1 MKRWWNCK
9 DISLT
14 HLSDD
19 LKKNSVS
26 YLVSLQSCAT
36 FEFFFYLQFE
46 LICDR
51 DWISSTI
58 TTIQMAGLLV
68 SSPVAGQMADSLG
81 RKPAFFLSLLVLT
94 VCNLIAAFSVSWEM
108 FAACRFLIGFGCGMY
123 LTTFYSFM
131 QEFVPTNWRSM
142 TAAVPAWAIFAALY
156 GFFSWWLH
164 DWKYLHYATA
174 IVTAPFLLGIL
185 YVSALSWC

>member
-1 MKRWWNCK
+1 
-9 DISLT
+9 
-14 HLSDD
+14 
-19 LKKNSVS
+19 
-26 YLVSLQSCAT
+26 
-36 FEFFFYLQFE
+36 
-46 LICDR
+46 
-51 DWISSTI
+51 
-58 TTIQMAGLLV
+58 MAGLLI

-131 QEFVPTNWRSM
+131 QEFVPTRWRSM
-142 TAAVPAWAIFAALY
+142 TAAVPGWAIFAALY
-156 GFFSWWLH
+156 GLFSWWLH
-164 DWKYLHYATA
+164 DWEYLHYATA

-185 YVSALSWC
+185 WVFYMKMTRKQGSLILVETPILSIKRWNATEMGPIFISLLPVLSFPHLSVSRLST